1 MSEYILE
8 MKNISKRFGG
18 IHALNDVNL
27 QLRSLQGSSSLQKV
41 RFTLMASQCVSEN
54 L

>member
-27 QLRSLQGSSSLQKV
+27 QLRRGEVLCLCG
-41 RFTLMASQCVSEN
+41 EN
-54 L
+54 RCMTG